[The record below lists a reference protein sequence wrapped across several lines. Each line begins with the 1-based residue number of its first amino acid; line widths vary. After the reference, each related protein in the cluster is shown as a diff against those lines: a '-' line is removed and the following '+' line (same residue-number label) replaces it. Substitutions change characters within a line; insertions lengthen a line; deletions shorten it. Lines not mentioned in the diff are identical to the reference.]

1 MAKIVGKENANGTT
15 TVKVA
20 KGEKL
25 VTRTGKVATGGKIVD
40 TVKSSKQV
48 KAAKKKSS
56 DIFSEFDDVW
66 EEDVDLADFNEDYD
80 AVSPA
85 EQVLKT
91 QLYISKDGI
100 VGNVYEDE
108 LQIFDTSG
116 LDDSEIYQ
124 IANEDPEKREQ
135 LVSRLVNPKASFY
148 STKHWFNNTGD
159 FGLVKELRIIETE
172 ELSKSELRE
181 IMDSEDPYAES
192 EVYDTGAY
200 NLASALNYVRKNT
213 SSGTETEAAETDL
226 ISKGYSYKS

>member
-1 MAKIVGKENANGTT
+1 MAKIVGKENPNGTT

-20 KGEKL
+20 KGEKV
-25 VTRTGKVATGGKIVD
+25 VTRSGKVATGGKIVD

-48 KAAKKKSS
+48 KAAKKKSD

-66 EEDVDLADFNEDYD
+66 EEDVDVSFDEDYD
-80 AVSPA
+80 SDNAN
-85 EQVLKT
+85 EQLLKT
-91 QLYISKDGI
+91 QIYISKEGI
-100 VGNVYEDE
+100 IGNVYEDE

-135 LVSRLVNPKASFY
+135 LVAKLVNPKASFY

-159 FGLVKELRIIETE
+159 CGLVKELRIVETE

-200 NLASALNYVRKNT
+200 NLTSALNYVRKNG
-213 SSGTETEAAETDL
+213 SSGTESE
-226 ISKGYSYKS
+226 ISEVEMINQGYSYKN